1 MKQAKAFKQLS
12 ANFLILFRTN
22 VRTRLLN
29 PNLFILLFS
38 VLVDVGVKTMHEY
51 TRCVYKYTWNVIYE
65 MGNFHQD
72 ILIKRFKACVSAYV
86 CVDTDV
92 GACMCL
98 YLFKL

>member
-1 MKQAKAFKQLS
+1 MCVRDYLTQIFLFFFFS
-12 ANFLILFRTN
+12 AVVVVGI
-22 VRTRLLN
+22 
-29 PNLFILLFS
+29 
-38 VLVDVGVKTMHEY
+38 GVKTMHEI

-65 MGNFHQD
+65 MGYFHQD

-92 GACMCL
+92 DAYMCL